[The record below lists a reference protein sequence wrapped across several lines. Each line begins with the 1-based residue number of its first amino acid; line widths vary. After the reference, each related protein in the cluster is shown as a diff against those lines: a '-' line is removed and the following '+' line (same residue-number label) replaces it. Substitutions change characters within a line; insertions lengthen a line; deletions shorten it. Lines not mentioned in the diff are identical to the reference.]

1 MTAIASTVAVLI
13 VGAIACFAWY
23 AREIQR
29 EFKRDQ

>member
-1 MTAIASTVAVLI
+1 MTAIASTAAVLI

-29 EFKRDQ
+29 DFERNQ